1 MRASTAVAI
10 LSLTAE
16 VALSVAL
23 PLPAMKYASLLL
35 HLRCSSFKLLCIADL
50 GAPV

>member
-10 LSLTAE
+10 LSLAAG
-16 VALSVAL
+16 VAPSVAL
-23 PLPAMKYASLLL
+23 PFPAMKYASLFL
-35 HLRCSSFKLLCIADL
+35 HLQWSSFILLRIADL